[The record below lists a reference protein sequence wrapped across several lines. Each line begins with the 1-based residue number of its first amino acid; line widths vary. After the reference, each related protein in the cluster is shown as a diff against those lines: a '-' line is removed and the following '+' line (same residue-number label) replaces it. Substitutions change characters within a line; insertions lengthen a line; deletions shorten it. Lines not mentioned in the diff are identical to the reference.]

1 MDSIRSG
8 SRAAACMTIRPG
20 MAAIMPW
27 MQLKDANSSAISSRN
42 DAVRE
47 KCIDAQSSRNAR
59 NQRGKGEVFGQ
70 PIIANIPGNK
80 DHGLDTQDGARGP
93 VFEAVSA
100 ECDSRNMARLLGPGG
115 TKSDLSSAGMCDHA

>member
-1 MDSIRSG
+1 
-8 SRAAACMTIRPG
+8 
-20 MAAIMPW
+20 MPW

-59 NQRGKGEVFGQ
+59 NQRGEGEVFGQ

-80 DHGLDTQDGARGP
+80 DHGLDTHDGARGP
-93 VFEAVSA
+93 VFEAGQCGV
-100 ECDSRNMARLLGPGG
+100 R
-115 TKSDLSSAGMCDHA
+115 